1 MVTAGALYS
10 APERERACGSYGV
23 DVVDIF
29 IASFRDLITCQMTVK
44 CYYFLIFSLT
54 TSDMWRPFPTLLTVP

>member
-29 IASFRDLITCQMTVK
+29 IASIRDLITCQMTVK
-44 CYYFLIFSLT
+44 
-54 TSDMWRPFPTLLTVP
+54 

>member
-10 APERERACGSYGV
+10 ASERERACGSYGV

-29 IASFRDLITCQMTVK
+29 IASFRDLITCRMTVK
-44 CYYFLIFSLT
+44 
-54 TSDMWRPFPTLLTVP
+54 